1 MLRRSKGNEDPS
13 TRPKKEREGIIQA
26 VPWYTTTAARNALY
40 VTSRMDVS
48 STRNC
53 VGSLASSDQPTSS
66 R

>member
-1 MLRRSKGNEDPS
+1 MG
-13 TRPKKEREGIIQA
+13 TRLHGQKKNARESYKLCRG
-26 VPWYTTTAARNALY
+26 TTTAARNALY